1 MAEAFIDD
9 EAQSKKLAEL
19 DQKIAALAQQ
29 VAKIAK
35 KVGA

>member
-1 MAEAFIDD
+1 MAEGFVDD

-19 DQKIAALAQQ
+19 DQKIAAVAQQ
-29 VAKIAK
+29 LAKIAK